1 MAQPQGYVDPAFP
14 KHVCLLHKA
23 LYGLKQAPKAWFE
36 RFTSQLLHI
45 GFCASA
51 ADCNLFILRHGSSI
65 VFLLLYV
72 DDIII
77 TCNKSSFFSSVIK
90 LLRVDFDFKDLGLL
104 ITFLDCK
111 LITLL
116 LDYLFIKPSMHLISL
131 RRKPKHAN
139 EFAAA
144 SMAAPHVRPHRTLVR
159 HPPSRVGAS

>member
-1 MAQPQGYVDPAFP
+1 MRQLDVSKAFLHGVLKEEVYMAQPQGYVDPAFP

-51 ADCNLFILRHGSSI
+51 ADGNLLILRHGSSI

-77 TCNKSSFFSSVIK
+77 TGNKSSFFSSVIK

-116 LDYLFIKPSMHLISL
+116 LDYLVIKPSMHLISL
-131 RRKPKHAN
+131 R
-139 EFAAA
+139 
-144 SMAAPHVRPHRTLVR
+144 SLV
-159 HPPSRVGAS
+159 